1 MINLSENRMIT
12 TDFLGK
18 QWISDC
24 MGCAIAA
31 GSMPVP
37 GGFIRRGRY
46 FVVHQDP
53 LIPLPGFLVIASMRH
68 FQSIDEMETADW
80 AR

>member
-31 GSMPVP
+31 GNMPVP
-37 GGFIRRGRY
+37 GGFMQRSQY
-46 FVVHQDP
+46 FCVHQDP

-68 FQSIDEMETADW
+68 FQSIDEMEAADW